1 MSANPELNLTSRFP
15 PHSEPVYPNPI
26 EEEISL
32 IDVWL
37 VLVRRR
43 TLVLACT
50 VLGSIAG
57 LAFILIFPPK
67 YIYTTTIEIGT
78 KIINGE
84 VSPIESQDSVR
95 AKVEERYIPLVLQEH
110 QHSLA
115 EEEQDY
121 KIEVKAPKNSQIIV
135 LTSEGR
141 EDEEQAQKAL
151 HRAVVE
157 MIQGD
162 HRRISNVLRKNL
174 EAKIVGGE
182 RRINNL
188 KDSAQILRAKVKRL
202 DQEQALLATE
212 IEQTQALITAA
223 ERNREQ
229 AAQEVKDGTQVMTK
243 LLLIS
248 EELRSSHTRLTELKE
263 RQLIEIPDKQ
273 DDLNKGI
280 LEILRT
286 QEDEKANI
294 EDLRLA
300 ITGML
305 ETRAVKPPL
314 RLPEPIGLGKPAIL
328 VVAVL
333 VGLMLGVFVAF
344 FAEFLAKARTRMK
357 DY

>member
-50 VLGSIAG
+50 VLCIIAG
-57 LAFILIFPPK
+57 LAFILIVPPK

-84 VSPIESQDSVR
+84 ASPIEAQDSVR
-95 AKVEERYIPLVLQEH
+95 AKIEESYIPLVLQEH
-110 QHSLA
+110 QHNLA

-135 LTSEGR
+135 LKSEGR
-141 EDEEQAQKAL
+141 EDEDQAQKAL

-157 MIQGD
+157 MIRKD
-162 HRRISNVLRKNL
+162 HRRVSNVLRKNY

-182 RRINNL
+182 RRIDNF

-212 IEQTQALITAA
+212 IKQTEALITAA
-223 ERNREQ
+223 EQTHEQ
-229 AAQEVKDGTQVMTK
+229 AARGAKNENQVMTVM
-243 LLLIS
+243 LIS
-248 EELRSSHTRLTELKE
+248 EELKSSRTRLAELKQ
-263 RQLIEIPDKQ
+263 RQLIEIPDRQ
-273 DDLNKGI
+273 DNLNETI
-280 LEILRT
+280 LETQRM

-294 EDLRLA
+294 EDLRLT

-305 ETRAVKPPL
+305 ETRAVTPPL
-314 RLPEPIGLGKPAIL
+314 RLPEPVGLGKPIIL
-328 VVAVL
+328 AVAVL

-344 FAEFLAKARTRMK
+344 FAEFLAKARTRRG
-357 DY
+357 